1 MTPSNS
7 APRRLMQALAL
18 AVPLVCFATA
28 ALAETAETA
37 EPDPAEQGS
46 GIDDEADETAAP
58 AKPPAPG
65 WRLDPG
71 LRLTARGITART
83 TAPGEDEVIDG
94 NAIAAVITPSLV
106 LTGNDVTVTLRNAAT
121 RLEFE
126 DPGRTDRWQNSARL
140 SVAYDLSDTTRIT
153 AFGERSDN
161 ILAAEFTSTDEWEFG
176 GEITHSLDEAN
187 RVALGA
193 SWRERS
199 YDDAAGS
206 RGQGIRIDGE
216 YRYRFGPNHY
226 AFLRGRYDEIN
237 SANERRNLSRWL
249 AEASYQRPVAQDLR
263 LRGELSYQRLDFGG
277 RPVAGGGV
285 RQDDLFWPELTL
297 IWSPGPWRIA
307 GEARYIVRNST
318 DPAFDR
324 SGYRFEVEV
333 SHAF

>member
-1 MTPSNS
+1 MTSRNPLT
-7 APRRLMQALAL
+7 RRMLQAIVLS
-18 AVPLVCFATA
+18 VPVVCFATA
-28 ALAETAETA
+28 ALAETAE
-37 EPDPAEQGS
+37 PDASEQGS
-46 GIDDEADETAAP
+46 GIEDETETRAETAARSG
-58 AKPPAPG
+58 AG
-65 WRLDPG
+65 WRIDPG
-71 LRLTARGITART
+71 LRLTARGITARS

-94 NAIAAVITPSLV
+94 NALAAVITPSLV
-106 LTGNDVTVTLRNAAT
+106 LAKDDVTVTLRNTTT

-126 DPGRTDRWQNSARL
+126 DAGRTDRWQNAARL
-140 SVAYDLSDTTRIT
+140 SVAYDLPGGTRLT

-176 GEITHSLDEAN
+176 GEITRSLDAAN
-187 RVALGA
+187 RIALGA

-206 RGQGIRIDGE
+206 RGDGVRIDGE
-216 YRYRFGPNHY
+216 YRYRFGANHY

-237 SANERRNLSRWL
+237 SPEARRNLSRWL
-249 AEASYQRPVAQDLR
+249 AEASYQRPVARDLR

-285 RQDDLFWPELTL
+285 REDDLFWPELTL